1 MYIVHVILYKIMYIL
16 MYMYVIL
23 QIKRPQLLRKHLQS
37 KSRLRLR
44 NPRPHVRTLS
54 LNQTHPPQK
63 QRKIQPLK
71 RPHPPPLKRP
81 HPPPLKRPHSQK
93 RRVTQRRVLVLL
105 VRTGEVPPSK
115 EKRKRRRGRCGGG
128 GTRNHTLKV

>member
-1 MYIVHVILYKIMYIL
+1 MYIL

-23 QIKRPQLLRKHLQS
+23 QIKRPQLPRKHLQS

-81 HPPPLKRPHSQK
+81 HPQK

-105 VRTGEVPPSK
+105 LRTREVPPLK
-115 EKRKRRRGRCGGG
+115 EKKRGEGGVAVVGRG
-128 GTRNHTLKV
+128 TTP